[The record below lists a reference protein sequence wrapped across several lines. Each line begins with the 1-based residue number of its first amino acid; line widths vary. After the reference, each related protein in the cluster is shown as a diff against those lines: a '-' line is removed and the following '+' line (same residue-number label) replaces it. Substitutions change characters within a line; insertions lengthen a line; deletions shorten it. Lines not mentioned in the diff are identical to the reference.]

1 MDSEDALK
9 PPVAGNDLLQPS
21 LLTTEPTAAG
31 GMNHLGNS
39 AENIIGEEASLFD
52 KGLIDINTA

>member
-9 PPVAGNDLLQPS
+9 PPVAAVNHNEGS
-21 LLTTEPTAAG
+21 LLTTEPTAA
-31 GMNHLGNS
+31 MNHLGGS